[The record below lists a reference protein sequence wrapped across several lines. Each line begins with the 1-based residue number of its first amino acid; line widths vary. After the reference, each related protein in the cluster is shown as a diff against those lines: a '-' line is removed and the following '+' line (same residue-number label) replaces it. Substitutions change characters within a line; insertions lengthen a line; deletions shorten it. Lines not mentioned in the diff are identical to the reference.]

1 MNFLKRFSFALAFCF
16 VASIPVWGQSANV
29 VYVATGGSQVYA
41 VTTDSTATPTSLIPA
56 GDLNISAEFTSLTV
70 GPDNTSNN
78 TDNSDFF
85 LYACDTGTG
94 AVVRLTMST
103 TSPGSAARAIG
114 TVTTAVA
121 QPVCGRVDS
130 SGDLYVSSAS
140 SGSGV
145 YVIRGVSTASAL
157 PLASTPLEIYSI
169 GGSFTGGGITQ
180 KNNGDMLI
188 VDRADNRILK
198 AAFVGA
204 IPPASVS
211 PTSPFASKL
220 TNTNATGLN
229 SPSAIARTSAG
240 YIFVANQGNAT
251 VERYD
256 PANLSANPTACSV
269 SIPSGNVTL
278 SSLAAS
284 EDNYVYVGIASTS
297 PNKRTVL
304 VLKGGPK
311 CTSTTTSFSLSNTDA
326 KSVAAVA
333 VPPVPLAVTPTK
345 GTDPITGDA
354 LWTFNFGNSVLQT
367 LTTGCQPQIQQSQV
381 SVTSLAALLSGVS
394 GTAPDGT
401 TNFSNGQA
409 VPLNGEGGFGT
420 AYTVEN
426 ASNCQPD
433 SNAYNNFILGGFD
446 DTTQFTNT
454 RIIHCD
460 TLGDPACDVSYFS
473 GFWPVGGLLP
483 DDTTIGG
490 KVPGFSKFFLA
501 NGKQEATS
509 ETGTFCGFGS
519 PLTTTADGEPPA
531 SFSSGQNLSV
541 KFEIAQMSGTCSNGP
556 FITDAVALLS
566 VAQVPN
572 MTGTG
577 IITPVTV
584 ESSGNSTAVA
594 PIFTFSPTNKQYQFS
609 LSLKGYA
616 PGTYALIVTFLS
628 NTTLYGGATY
638 VVTYFNVQ

>member
-1 MNFLKRFSFALAFCF
+1 MIWLKRFSFALAFCF
-16 VASIPVWGQSANV
+16 AASVPMWGQSAKV
-29 VYVATGGSQVYA
+29 VYVATGGSQIYA
-41 VTTDSTATPTSLIPA
+41 VTTDGTATSLIPA
-56 GDLNISAEFTSLTV
+56 NDVNTSAEFTSLTV

-94 AVVRLTMST
+94 AIVRLTMST
-103 TSPGSAARAIG
+103 TSPRNAASPIG
-114 TVTTAVA
+114 TVTTAVP

-130 SGDLYVSSAS
+130 AGDLYVSSAS
-140 SGSGV
+140 RGSGV

-157 PLASTPLEIYSI
+157 PLASTPPEVYPI

-188 VDRADNRILK
+188 VDSADNSIRK

-204 IPPASVS
+204 IPPVSVS
-211 PTSPFASKL
+211 ATSPFASTL
-220 TNTNATGLN
+220 TNVNATGLN

-256 PANLSANPTACSV
+256 PADLSANPTACSV
-269 SIPSGNVTL
+269 SIPNGNVTL

-284 EDNYVYVGIASTS
+284 EDNFVYVGVASTS

-304 VLKGGPK
+304 VLNGGSK
-311 CTSTTTSFSLSNTDA
+311 CTSTKTSFSLSNTDA
-326 KSVAAVA
+326 SSVAAVA
-333 VPPVPLAVTPTK
+333 VPPVPLTVLPGR
-345 GTDPITGDA
+345 GTDPVTGDA
-354 LWTFNFGNSVLQT
+354 LWTFNFGNSEIQT

-381 SVTSLAALLSGVS
+381 SVPSLATLLSGVS

-401 TNFSNGQA
+401 SINFSDGQP
-409 VPLNGEGGFGT
+409 VPFNGEGGFGT
-420 AYTVEN
+420 AYTVVN
-426 ASNCQPD
+426 AATCQPD
-433 SNAYNNFILGGFD
+433 INAYNNFVLGAFD
-446 DTTQFTNT
+446 DTTQFTNS
-454 RIIHCD
+454 RIIDCE
-460 TLGDPACDVSYFS
+460 TGKPCDVSYTS
-473 GFWPVGGLLP
+473 GFWPVGGLLNG
-483 DDTTIGG
+483 DLTIGG

-509 ETGTFCGFGS
+509 ETGIFCGFGS
-519 PLTTTADGEPPA
+519 PLTNTANGDAPA
-531 SFSSGQNLSV
+531 SFNSGQNLSV
-541 KFEIAQMSGTCSNGP
+541 KFEVADEGAGGTCSNGP
-556 FITDAVALLS
+556 FITDAQALLS
-566 VAQVPN
+566 VAQEAS
-572 MTGTG
+572 GTG
-577 IITPVTV
+577 LITPVTV

-616 PGTYALIVTFLS
+616 QGTYALIVTFLS
-628 NTTLYGGATY
+628 NTTVGKGATY
-638 VVTYFNVQ
+638 VVTHFNVQ